1 MVFEIV
7 PKLTDFA
14 RGCPTGTLRGTI
26 YNASELNPLY
36 FPNELYIETLAAE
49 GQPEVTD
56 FLRIRSRWTVW
67 IAALCMMFFTN
78 FNRSGVWVL
87 KSSKTYFKVSG
98 APPPPK
104 EDLIGNRAHEGS
116 SCVRQNQSSFLLASP
131 FSSLL
136 TSLLLLLLSRI
147 FVVFNV

>member
-36 FPNELYIETLAAE
+36 FPSELYIETLAAE

-56 FLRIRSRWTVW
+56 FLRIRSRWTMWV
-67 IAALCMMFFTN
+67 AALCMMFFTN
-78 FNRSGVWVL
+78 FNRSEVWVL
-87 KSSKTYFKVSG
+87 KSSKIYFKVSG

-116 SCVRQNQSSFLLASP
+116 SCVRQNISSFFLLASP
-131 FSSLL
+131 SSSLL
-136 TSLLLLLLSRI
+136 TSFLLAPLS
-147 FVVFNV
+147 